1 MGKFTASEA
10 DIKKM
15 KAQHGSATEIIVT
28 KPKSKDK
35 KAETFRCFIKDPL
48 DNLDLFSAGMDVP
61 SIMNRKM
68 YFLDNLW
75 IDGDE
80 EFKNDSKVRLAG
92 AIQVYDTIEILESE
106 AKKH

>member
-1 MGKFTASEA
+1 MGKFTATTA
-10 DIKKM
+10 QIKKW
-15 KAQHGSATEIIVT
+15 KEQHGEATEIIVFE
-28 KPKSKDK
+28 KPNKQGK
-35 KAETFRCFIKDPL
+35 KYRCFIKDPL
-48 DNLDLFSAGMDVP
+48 NNLDLFSAGMDVP

-80 EFKNDSKVRLAG
+80 EFKSDSKVRLAG